1 MGNTTAP
8 GGLFQYGGVPVP
20 MDDSP
25 SFGNVFF
32 VDGTN
37 GNDRYPGDTP
47 NGALATVDEATTQQI
62 ANTGSLGDIIYVLPG
77 TYSEA
82 VTAAT
87 FNKAKLLG
95 VTCGGMTRA
104 VTIHNSAGH
113 ALAVGAD
120 VTYTTTMNYSAIR
133 NICFLTAS
141 TSNTEYAAVR
151 IDTIQ
156 NSIIDNCKFLGNY
169 QAGAGSITTVGLQ
182 LGCVTAGDN
191 SFHEHSQ
198 ISHCYFGTSG
208 ARAKEVDTAIRV
220 GGDTVT
226 TPAGTGFSDMYIIDN
241 IICAEHYGI
250 RMHVGPSSCGG
261 SLIARN
267 HMHSHQGGG
276 GINVAIITH
285 AATTDLLMMIHEN
298 RVNCH
303 SQFAAGFP
311 AKNQIG
317 NLVSIADA
325 NAVGLYP
332 PAS

>member
-1 MGNTTAP
+1 MTVAP
-8 GGLFQYGGVPVP
+8 DGLYQYGGVPVP

-25 SFGNVFF
+25 SFGEVFF

-37 GNDRYPGDTP
+37 GDDGFTGGTPGD
-47 NGALATVDEATTQQI
+47 AFETVDEALEQVILQTT
-62 ANTGSLGDIIYVLPG
+62 SLGDVVYVLPG
-77 TYSEA
+77 TYSEG
-82 VTAAT
+82 VSVAT
-87 FNKAKLLG
+87 FNKAKLIG
-95 VTCGGMTRA
+95 VTCGGMSRA

-113 ALAVGAD
+113 ALAIGAD

-133 NICFLTAS
+133 NICFYTAGTSS
-141 TSNTEYAAVR
+141 TELAAVR

-169 QAGAGSITTVGLQ
+169 QDSSANITTVGLQ
-182 LGCVTAGDN
+182 LGCMTAGDN

-198 ISHCYFGTSG
+198 ISRCYFGTSG

-241 IICAEHYGI
+241 VIVAEHYGV
-250 RMHVGPSSCGG
+250 RLHVGPSSCGG

-267 HMHSHQGGG
+267 HIHSHQGGG
-276 GINVAIITH
+276 GVNVALITH
-285 AATTDLLMMIHEN
+285 GGSTDLLMMIHDN
-298 RVNCH
+298 KVNCH
-303 SQFAAGFP
+303 TQFASGFP
-311 AKNQIG
+311 SKNQIG
-317 NLVSIADA
+317 NLVSITDA

-332 PAS
+332 PAG